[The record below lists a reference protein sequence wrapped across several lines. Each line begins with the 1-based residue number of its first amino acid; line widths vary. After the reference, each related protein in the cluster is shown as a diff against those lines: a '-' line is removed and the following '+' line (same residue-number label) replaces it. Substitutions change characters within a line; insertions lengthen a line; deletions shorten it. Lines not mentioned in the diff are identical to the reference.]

1 MNKGTNSSNEKGFT
15 LVEVFISV
23 VVFGIFIASIF
34 QYFKY
39 NMELHESARDLNRV
53 TQIMQYQMENL
64 RSTKWTDI
72 SKLEGKNVIPVNQ
85 DGIPVSSTGT
95 TPFDWQSFS
104 LTQNLT
110 LSKTGFYR
118 AIIVASW
125 TDRLGKTYA
134 RRFETWLA
142 DEGLNAYYTRST

>member
-1 MNKGTNSSNEKGFT
+1 MNLRIKRKGDKGFT

-39 NMELHESARDLNRV
+39 NLNLHESARDLNRV

-64 RSTKWTDI
+64 RSTKWADI
-72 SKLEGKNVIPVNQ
+72 PKLEGKNVIPVNQ
-85 DGIPVSSTGT
+85 DGIPVNSTGT

-104 LTQNLT
+104 LVQSLT

-125 TDRLGKTYA
+125 D
-134 RRFETWLA
+134 
-142 DEGLNAYYTRST
+142 